1 MPLFCNVG
9 YMEKYQG
16 QTKADTIKG
25 GGSWVAEHGTG
36 HEVCNFLPVRGKVYG
51 YVQAQG
57 VGINIER
64 LGADEHAEFV
74 DGIDVIW
81 TAKKPGVGTVVV
93 GWYRNA
99 RVHGPFKIFDSIPP
113 VQAENGIQ
121 NYLIEARADDATLL
135 EVDARVLE
143 VPRRQKGG
151 TGQSNVWY
159 ADQPG
164 QEEFLARVA
173 KSLRMG
179 AVPPSRP
186 AGSGKRA
193 TPDQAQKVKVE
204 KAAIRLTW
212 EHYERLGYDMKSVEP
227 DNSGWDL
234 EATNGK
240 TRLRIEVKGL
250 SGNGRQVELSPN
262 EFRVFSEQAN
272 DYRLA
277 IVSEALTPKAQLSL
291 ARFSVEFGRFVIEND
306 EQGVVTHEPKTGA
319 IVRFA

>member
-9 YMEKYQG
+9 WMERYQG

-36 HEVCNFLPVRGKVYG
+36 HEVCNFLPVRGRVYG

-57 VGINIER
+57 SGIDVER
-64 LGADEHAEFV
+64 LGADEDAEFI
-74 DGIDVIW
+74 DGIDVVW

-93 GWYRNA
+93 GWYRNV
-99 RVHGPFKIFDSIPP
+99 RVQGAFKKFDPVPP

-121 NYLIEARADDATLL
+121 HYLIEARAEDATLL

-143 VPRRQKGG
+143 VPRQQKGG
-151 TGQSNVWY
+151 MGQSNVWY

-173 KSLRMG
+173 KALRVG
-179 AVPPSRP
+179 AVPPAP
-186 AGSGKRA
+186 PGKRA

-204 KAAIRLTW
+204 KAAIRMTW
-212 EHYERLGYDMKSVEP
+212 EHYERLGYTVQSVEP
-227 DNSGWDL
+227 DNAGWDL
-234 EATNGK
+234 EATSGK
-240 TRLRIEVKGL
+240 SKVRIEVKGL
-250 SGNGRQVELSPN
+250 SANGRQIELSPN
-262 EFRVFSEQAN
+262 EFKAFSAQAD

-277 IVSEALTPKAQLSL
+277 IVSEALTPKARLAI
-291 ARFSVEFGRFVIEND
+291 ARFSAEFGCYVIESGD
-306 EQGVVTHEPKTGA
+306 KGVVTHEPKTGA